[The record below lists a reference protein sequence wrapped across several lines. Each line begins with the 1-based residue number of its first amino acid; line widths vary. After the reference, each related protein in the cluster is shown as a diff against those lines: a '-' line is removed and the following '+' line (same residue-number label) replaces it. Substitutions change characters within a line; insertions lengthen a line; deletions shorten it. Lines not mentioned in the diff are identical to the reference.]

1 METKVT
7 NHWGTWVSSDT
18 PVTGVISNHSAE
30 WLHEESWD
38 GIDLAM
44 EQHFKE
50 CEICANGDVCDVMD
64 AWEWSDDILIGS
76 WVKDSDGLYEPD
88 ETGQYAAIYQ
98 IDSNVTQIVWSRYTR
113 RGALCSPC
121 YPGQVDLDTPGD
133 YLGYDLPP
141 DIYGDVT

>member
-1 METKVT
+1 MDTKAI

-50 CEICANGDVCDVMD
+50 CEICANGD
-64 AWEWSDDILIGS
+64 
-76 WVKDSDGLYEPD
+76 
-88 ETGQYAAIYQ
+88 
-98 IDSNVTQIVWSRYTR
+98 YTR

-141 DIYGDVT
+141 DIYGDTT